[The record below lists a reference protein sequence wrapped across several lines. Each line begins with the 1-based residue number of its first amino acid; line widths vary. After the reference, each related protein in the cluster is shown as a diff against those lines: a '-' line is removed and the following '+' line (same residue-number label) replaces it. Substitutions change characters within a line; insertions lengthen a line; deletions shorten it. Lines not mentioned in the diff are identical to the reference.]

1 MGQPILPSGDAAEI
15 VFGPESKRE
24 GRQIPMS
31 VFPANCDDVYQWKL
45 ARRDTACLCERR
57 NDGPDVKIKLW
68 HRKDRIFIKLYT
80 MRKK

>member
-1 MGQPILPSGDAAEI
+1 MGQPLLPSGDAAEI

-45 ARRDTACLCERR
+45 ARRDTACFCERR
-57 NDGPDVKIKLW
+57 NDGPDV
-68 HRKDRIFIKLYT
+68 RSSYGMVRIEFLQSCILL
-80 MRKK
+80 